1 MSSNENTTF
10 LYAINLI
17 IIGNS
22 FDFENKIIM
31 NVFMEKLTNCYQL
44 NKSHV
49 GF

>member
-22 FDFENKIIM
+22 SDFEKKKIM
-31 NVFMEKLTNCYQL
+31 NVLREKLTNCYQL
-44 NKSHV
+44 NKAHV